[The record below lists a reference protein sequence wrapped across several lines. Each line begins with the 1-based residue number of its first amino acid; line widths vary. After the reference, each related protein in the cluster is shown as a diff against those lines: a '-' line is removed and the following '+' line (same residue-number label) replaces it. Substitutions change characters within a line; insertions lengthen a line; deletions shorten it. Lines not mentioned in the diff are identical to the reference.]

1 MRTVIALLFLAS
13 AAWNTAAACTCVGRR
28 PFCEVPPTSAQ
39 SVDELVFLGTVERA
53 DPISGFGKNRLI
65 AIRVD
70 ETFVGSPGPVFE
82 FRGGSGSCCDCS
94 LPFAV
99 GERYLISA
107 HRWQGRWIADTCGG
121 SASLQSRR
129 AQLDLRALRGW
140 KYGTPPVRSI
150 DGVVNDRTRRRIPGF
165 LPPPAPPGLRVQLSG
180 SGVQRSASTDADG
193 KFSFDNLPAGRFRL
207 QLSAPGWFAFGSSDA
222 LAQEVDLTA
231 QSCGYPNFALRQLQ
245 STARGRIRRQDGK
258 PPRWILV
265 EALPVQPTHASY
277 RPSSA
282 RTNEQG
288 EFEIADLEPGE
299 YIFGIHVGAEPPG
312 ILPVS
317 YYPGFQDRDRA
328 QRFVLVRGQ
337 NLELALWF
345 LPADR

>member
-1 MRTVIALLFLAS
+1 MRTVIALLFLVGADVH
-13 AAWNTAAACTCVGRR
+13 TATACTCVGRR

-39 SVDELVFLGTVERA
+39 LANELVFLGTVERA
-53 DPISGFGKNRLI
+53 DPISGFGKDRRI
-65 AIRVD
+65 TIRVD
-70 ETFVGSPGPVFE
+70 ETFVGSSGPVFE

-99 GERYLISA
+99 GEQYLIA
-107 HRWQGRWIADTCGG
+107 AYRWQGRWIADTCGR

-150 DGVVNDRTRRRIPGF
+150 DGVVNDRTRRLVPTF
-165 LPPPAPPGLRVQLSG
+165 LPVPAPPGLRVQLSG
-180 SGVQRSASTDADG
+180 PGIQRSASTDADG
-193 KFSFDNLPAGRFRL
+193 KFSFDKLPGGRFRL
-207 QLSAPGWFAFGSSDA
+207 QLSAPGWFPFGPRDA
-222 LAQEVDLTA
+222 MAQEVDLTT
-231 QSCGYPNFALRQLQ
+231 QSCGYPSFALRQLQ
-245 STARGRIRRQDGK
+245 STARGRIRRPDGK

-288 EFEIADLEPGE
+288 EFEIDDLEPGE

-328 QRFVLVRGQ
+328 QRFTIERGQ
-337 NLELALWF
+337 TLELAPWT
-345 LPADR
+345 LPIQ